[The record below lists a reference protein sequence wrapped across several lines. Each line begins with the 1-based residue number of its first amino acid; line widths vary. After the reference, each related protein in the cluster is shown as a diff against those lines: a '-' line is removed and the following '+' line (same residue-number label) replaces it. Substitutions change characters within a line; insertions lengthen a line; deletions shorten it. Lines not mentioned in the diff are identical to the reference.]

1 MEKKNENRRADLLA
15 DRRKRCEE
23 FANGVIN
30 AFWACKDSNELR
42 DCVYTLIYA
51 ELLRERRA
59 AVNEVCA
66 WIIDNYLGDYVTD
79 EQGNGGL
86 GDNIKLAAAI
96 RDTMKANEI

>member
-1 MEKKNENRRADLLA
+1 MEKTNENRRADLIA

-23 FANGVIN
+23 FANGVID

-59 AVNEVCA
+59 VVADTCDWLAETL
-66 WIIDNYLGDYVTD
+66 YLPFGTFSEIVDDY
-79 EQGNGGL
+79 
-86 GDNIKLAAAI
+86 
-96 RDTMKANEI
+96 RDAMKANEI